1 MRIHY
6 WSSDVCSS
14 DLLVI
19 LLYAQLE
26 LGERAGVGSFLY
38 AAMLIAFVAGASR
51 LAADLTKLGTPREWT
66 GLSVHETATRIG
78 GLVRLHGGRG
88 KLATVSPV
96 YALEGG
102 LQVFPELAAG
112 PRSEERRVGKG
123 GVR

>member
-78 GLVRLHGGRG
+78 GIVRLQGGRG
-88 KLATVSPV
+88 KLADVLRV
-96 YALEGG
+96 YAMAGG
-102 LQVFPELAAG
+102 LPVDRELADG
-112 PRSEERRVGKG
+112 LFLSDRKSV
-123 GVR
+123 V

>member
-1 MRIHY
+1 MVVAFVPTPSFPQYYVPPIGFGI
-6 WSSDVCSS
+6 V
-14 DLLVI
+14 LVI

-88 KLATVSPV
+88 KLAKIGRAHV
-96 YALEGG
+96 
-102 LQVFPELAAG
+102 
-112 PRSEERRVGKG
+112 
-123 GVR
+123 